1 MGVRSKNQL
10 VSQRSQETG
19 ERQPLLPEAKGG
31 TGYSRTTQEVKRS
44 CTKGKIVSVWDF
56 CLAQGPSGI
65 THITLHSRAKGNGES
80 LVKYCS
86 KGRPDCLLSNSTNFS
101 VLRGTGTWFLFK
113 STSQRVGHGDQGWL
127 VGYSLAMATEVEA
140 QELNI
145 RAVQHEA
152 VGVQNICLC
161 DMGIVLS

>member
-1 MGVRSKNQL
+1 MSPTWGMGVRSKNQL

-31 TGYSRTTQEVKRS
+31 TGYSRTTQEVKRR

-86 KGRPDCLLSNSTNFS
+86 KGRPELPSLQLHKLPSPQGDWNVVPIQVHQPESWPWRPGMVSGLQPCH
-101 VLRGTGTWFLFK
+101 
-113 STSQRVGHGDQGWL
+113 GH
-127 VGYSLAMATEVEA
+127 
-140 QELNI
+140 
-145 RAVQHEA
+145 
-152 VGVQNICLC
+152 
-161 DMGIVLS
+161 